1 MLLVHYFKYTN
12 HLVIGTNYVFYELHF
27 NKDGSG
33 YRLQSFKES
42 PNTYTD
48 KFTWSMEGDRVSFVW
63 DKDAEGHLYE
73 YAEIYGN
80 GRSLLCFEKDSSDES
95 SSTPNDTLYRG
106 VAL

>member
-1 MLLVHYFKYTN
+1 MLLAHMFKYTN
-12 HLVIGTNYVFYELHF
+12 HLVTGSDYVFYELHF

-33 YRLQSFKES
+33 YRLQSFKET
-42 PNTYTD
+42 TYTD
-48 KFTWSMEGDRVSFVW
+48 KFTWSIEGNHVNFVW

-80 GRSLLCFEKDSSDES
+80 GRSLLCFEADSSDGS